1 MTSSE
6 HKPQSVSNSEKRAL
20 AAGYNVGGEDRGR
33 YIRAIAIGA
42 HEELCGSW
50 DAAGFDTKFAFITG
64 AVTMLGTLE
73 ELGLDMFSFPGH
85 GWRTG

>member
-1 MTSSE
+1 MTSNQ
-6 HKPQSVSNSEKRAL
+6 QSVSNTAKRAL
-20 AAGYNVGGEDRGR
+20 AAGYDVGVEGDRGR

-73 ELGLDMFSFPGH
+73 ELGLDLFAFPGN